1 MAKKDPPTGPNGP
14 DAALA
19 RIGISIE
26 PLPGGSGGRF
36 AVKGD
41 TYPHRQV
48 LQDLGGQWHK
58 LERHW
63 VFEVENPA
71 ERLAAALPI
80 PAAEA
85 AEKPNRPHYWGHR
98 ERLRRRAQEGGF
110 GALPD
115 YELLEL
121 LLFAT
126 IERKDVKPLAKGLLE
141 RFGSLGGVLA
151 AREEEL
157 GGFDLVKFSTIV
169 NLRAIAE
176 AAARLGR
183 EELKERPIL
192 NSIDKVAKHCR
203 TIIGNSAV
211 EQFRVLFLDQRH
223 GLIADELQQTGTVN
237 EVAAYPRQILQR
249 ALNLG
254 AVGLVLVHN
263 HPSGNLKPST
273 GDIEI
278 TREIMRAAEPLGVAL
293 HDHLIVGP
301 GGHISLRQTGKLPR

>member
-1 MAKKDPPTGPNGP
+1 MAAGDGSTGEG
-14 DAALA
+14 AAGALE
-19 RIGISIE
+19 RIGISVE
-26 PLPGGSGGRF
+26 PMPGGGTERF

-41 TYPHRQV
+41 TYPHRQT
-48 LQDLGGQWHK
+48 LQELGGQWDK
-58 LERHW
+58 LARVW
-63 VFEVENPA
+63 VFEAENPTA
-71 ERLAAALPI
+71 RLAALLPI
-80 PAAEA
+80 PAGEPPD
-85 AEKPNRPHYWGHR
+85 KPNRPHYWGHR
-98 ERLRRRAQEGGF
+98 ERLRKRAKEGGF

-121 LLFAT
+121 LLFAS
-126 IERKDVKPLAKGLLE
+126 IERKDVKPLAKALLE

-157 GGFDLVKFSTIV
+157 AGFELVKLSTIV

-176 AAARLGR
+176 TAARLGR

-203 TIIGNSAV
+203 TIIGNSPI

-254 AVGLVLVHN
+254 AIGLVLVHN

-278 TREIMRAAEPLGVAL
+278 TREIMRAAEPLGIAL

>member
-1 MAKKDPPTGPNGP
+1 MAKKDPPPGPNGP

-19 RIGISIE
+19 RIGISVE
-26 PLPGGSGGRF
+26 PLPGGEVGRF

-41 TYPHRQV
+41 TYPHRQA

-58 LERHW
+58 LERYW
-63 VFEVENPA
+63 IFEAENPA
-71 ERLAAALPI
+71 ERLAATLPI
-80 PAAEA
+80 PAEA
-85 AEKPNRPHYWGHR
+85 VAKPNRPHYWGHR
-98 ERLRRRAQEGGF
+98 ERLRRRAQEGGL

-121 LLFAT
+121 VLFAT
-126 IERKDVKPLAKGLLE
+126 IERKDVKPLAKALLE

-157 GGFDLVKFSTIV
+157 AGFELVKFSTIV
-169 NLRAIAE
+169 NLKAIAE

-183 EELKERPIL
+183 EELRERPIL

-203 TIIGNSAV
+203 TVIGNSAI

-223 GLIADELQQTGTVN
+223 GLIQDELQQTGTVN
-237 EVAAYPRQILQR
+237 EVAAYPRQILHR
-249 ALNLG
+249 ALDLG

-278 TREIMRAAEPLGVAL
+278 TREIMRAAEPLGIAL

>member
-1 MAKKDPPTGPNGP
+1 MGEGGRP
-14 DAALA
+14 DGDVAAGALG
-19 RIGISIE
+19 RIGIAVE
-26 PLPGGSGGRF
+26 RLPGGGLERF
-36 AVKGD
+36 AVTGD
-41 TYPHRQV
+41 TYPHRQA
-48 LQDLGGQWHK
+48 LQDLGGQWDK
-58 LERHW
+58 LARVW
-63 VFEVENPA
+63 VFETENPT
-71 ERLAAALPI
+71 ERLVAALPI
-80 PAAEA
+80 PAGASVA
-85 AEKPNRPHYWGHR
+85 KPNRPHYWGHR
-98 ERLRRRAQEGGF
+98 ERLRKRAKEGGL

-126 IERKDVKPLAKGLLE
+126 IERKDVKPLAKALLE
-141 RFGSLGGVLA
+141 RFGSLGAVLA

-157 GGFDLVKFSTIV
+157 AGFDLVKFSTIV

-176 AAARLGR
+176 TAARLGR
-183 EELKERPIL
+183 EELKERTIL

-203 TIIGNSAV
+203 TVIGNSAI

-254 AVGLVLVHN
+254 AVGMVLVHN

-278 TREIMRAAEPLGVAL
+278 TREIMRAAEPLGIAL

>member
-1 MAKKDPPTGPNGP
+1 MGKGNQSNGTQP
-14 DAALA
+14 GGALE
-19 RIGISIE
+19 RLGISVE
-26 PLPGGSGGRF
+26 PMPGGAAGRF

-41 TYPHRQV
+41 TYPHRQT
-48 LQDLGGQWHK
+48 LQDLGGQWDK
-58 LERHW
+58 LARVW
-63 VFEVENPA
+63 IFETENPT
-71 ERLAAALPI
+71 ERLVAALPI
-80 PAAEA
+80 PTGTAP
-85 AEKPNRPHYWGHR
+85 EKPNRPHYWGHR
-98 ERLRRRAQEGGF
+98 ERLRQRAKEGGF

-126 IERKDVKPLAKGLLE
+126 IERKDVKPLAKSLLE
-141 RFGSLGGVLA
+141 RFDSLGGVLA

-157 GGFDLVKFSTIV
+157 AAFDLVKLSTIV

-176 AAARLGR
+176 MAVRLGR

-203 TIIGNSAV
+203 TAIGNSPI

-223 GLIADELQQTGTVN
+223 GLIADEMQQTGTVN

-278 TREIMRAAEPLGVAL
+278 TREIVRAADALGIAV
-293 HDHLIVGP
+293 HDHLIVSA
-301 GGHISLRQTGKLPR
+301 GGHISLRQMGKLPR

>member
-1 MAKKDPPTGPNGP
+1 MAKGKQSNGEGS
-14 DAALA
+14 AGTLQ
-19 RIGISIE
+19 RLGISVE
-26 PLPGGSGGRF
+26 PMPGGAAERF

-41 TYPHRQV
+41 TYRHRQT
-48 LQDLGGQWHK
+48 LQELGGQWDK
-58 LERHW
+58 LTRVW
-63 VFEVENPA
+63 IFETEDPTV
-71 ERLAAALPI
+71 RLMAALPV
-80 PAAEA
+80 PDGAAP
-85 AEKPNRPHYWGHR
+85 EKPNRPHYWGHR
-98 ERLRRRAQEGGF
+98 ERLRQRAKEGGF

-126 IERKDVKPLAKGLLE
+126 VERKDVKPLAKALLDQF
-141 RFGSLGGVLA
+141 RTLGGVLA

-157 GGFDLVKFSTIV
+157 ATFELVKFSTIV

-176 AAARLGR
+176 MAVRLGR

-203 TIIGNSAV
+203 TAIGNSPI
-211 EQFRVLFLDQRH
+211 EQFHVLFLDQRH

-278 TREIMRAAEPLGVAL
+278 TREIMRAADSLGIAV
-293 HDHLIVGP
+293 HDHLIVSA

>member
-1 MAKKDPPTGPNGP
+1 MTNTDRPPGPDGP

-19 RIGISIE
+19 RIGISVE
-26 PLPGGSGGRF
+26 PLPGGEVGRF

-58 LERHW
+58 LERCW
-63 VFEVENPA
+63 IFEAENPA
-71 ERLAAALPI
+71 GKLAATLPI
-80 PAAEA
+80 PAEA
-85 AEKPNRPHYWGHR
+85 ADRPNRPHYWGHR
-98 ERLRRRAQEGGF
+98 ERLRRRAQEGGL

-126 IERKDVKPLAKGLLE
+126 IERKDVKPLAKALLE

-151 AREEEL
+151 AREDEL
-157 GGFDLVKFSTIV
+157 AGFELVKFSTIV
-169 NLRAIAE
+169 NLKAIVE

-203 TIIGNSAV
+203 TVIGNSAI

-223 GLIADELQQTGTVN
+223 GLIQDELQQTGTVN
-237 EVAAYPRQILQR
+237 EVAAYPRQIVHR
-249 ALNLG
+249 ALDLG

-278 TREIMRAAEPLGVAL
+278 TREIMRAAEPLGIAL

>member
-1 MAKKDPPTGPNGP
+1 MGQDRP
-14 DAALA
+14 DGAGAADALE
-19 RIGISIE
+19 RIGITVE
-26 PLPGGSGGRF
+26 PLPGGGIERF
-36 AVKGD
+36 AVRGD
-41 TYPHRQV
+41 TYPHRQA
-48 LQDLGGQWHK
+48 LQEIGGQWDK
-58 LERHW
+58 LARAW
-63 VFEVENPA
+63 VFESQDPT
-71 ERLAAALPI
+71 ERLIAVLPI
-80 PAAEA
+80 PAEA
-85 AEKPNRPHYWGHR
+85 PAEKPNRPHYWGHR
-98 ERLRRRAQEGGF
+98 ERLRKRAMAGGL

-126 IERKDVKPLAKGLLE
+126 VERKDVKPLAKALLE

-157 GGFDLVKFSTIV
+157 AGFELVTYSTIV

-176 AAARLGR
+176 TAVRLGR
-183 EELKERPIL
+183 EELKERAIL

-203 TIIGNSAV
+203 TVIGNSPI

-263 HPSGNLKPST
+263 HPSGNLKPSP

-278 TREIMRAAEPLGVAL
+278 TREIMRAAETLGIAL
-293 HDHLIVGP
+293 HDHLIVSA